1 MNVQLMVALGGILL
15 IALAVLL
22 DSGPPA
28 EPQRPN
34 RIRSRRN

>member
-1 MNVQLMVALGGILL
+1 MNVQLIVALGAVLL

-28 EPQRPN
+28 EPR
-34 RIRSRRN
+34 RTSRVRSHRN